1 MIDESIAGMRKE
13 YTRRS
18 LDVSDVQPEPV
29 AQFQQWFEQ
38 AVSAALPEPN
48 AMTLAT
54 VSAEGKP
61 AARVVLLKGI
71 ENNAFLFYTNY
82 ESRKGQDIAR
92 HPYVALTF
100 FWAEIER
107 QVRIEGVAQKVSE
120 AQSADYFHSRPRAS
134 QIGAWVSPQ
143 SQPVADRQALDARQQ
158 TFTEKFAGQEV
169 PKPAHWGGYAVVPH
183 RVEFWQGR
191 PSRLHDRIL
200 YTRQKEDHWQISRLA
215 P

>member
-100 FWAEIER
+100 FWAELER

-158 TFTEKFAGQEV
+158 AFTEKFAGQEV

-191 PSRLHDRIL
+191 PSRLHDRVL
-200 YTRQKEDHWQISRLA
+200 YTRQKEDRWQISRLA